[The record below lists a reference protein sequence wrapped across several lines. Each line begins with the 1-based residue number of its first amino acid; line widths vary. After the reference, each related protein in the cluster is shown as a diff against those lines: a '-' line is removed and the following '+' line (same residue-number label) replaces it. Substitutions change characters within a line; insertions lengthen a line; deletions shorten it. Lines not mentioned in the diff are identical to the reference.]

1 MSEALPASAPPFR
14 DWRIR
19 VRNWLGPTLPPQL
32 NREFTQELGK
42 YFLPFLVG
50 GAVAIS
56 LGLAVSFT
64 VGSSLAI
71 AMAVVAVNGF
81 LLVVLAC
88 WTALSPLRDN
98 QIEAVESRYAIGIFL
113 ASAGQGGM
121 VLAVFAAN
129 APMVLQALLVMVA
142 LATLGV
148 GNGSGP
154 GRPVATLAQSI
165 ALGVPTA
172 LATLI
177 YWPTPWNIDSFI
189 GIAVYAIACVVLS
202 LRSYAAQSQLLI
214 TREEQRNE
222 RLRINTALQHLNQP
236 MVLLDENLSIVLI
249 NQSARTLLG
258 LPADDGTPLPS
269 FPELMATA
277 PALVRASGDRDEF
290 LSHAALLVAAR
301 QPFTGVLRLNDDRT
315 IDLEGIPVPGAG
327 WVAMLRDTTGERNA
341 IAELNREL
349 RRCSLTGLP
358 NKRAFGEELER
369 RLARDDRFTLLLI
382 DLDGFKLVNE
392 RHGQTVGDR
401 MITRIGFRLR
411 TADPNLVVARLPGD
425 KFAVIL
431 PGACADQAISL
442 ARSLIETIDT
452 PARFGDAEVSV
463 GAAVGIAMAPDHAM
477 LAEGLQRAADLA
489 LRDAKSEPGN
499 QIRLYHGALSDDAA
513 LMAKRE
519 AQVRAVIRN
528 NQVDVA
534 FQPMLDMASGRVVAV
549 EALVRMPA
557 GAIDPETPIDSN
569 HMVAIAEAR
578 GLISQLRRQVFRKAA
593 ATVAALPSSI
603 GLWVNVSVS
612 DLKSPE
618 VVDEILADIA
628 AAGIDHHRIAIE
640 ITETALMTDETA
652 SLANLQRLVAMGS
665 GVAMDDFG
673 SGFSSLERLGRL
685 PINAVKI
692 SGSLLT
698 GATANPMAASIFR
711 AAASLGQSLGV
722 LLVAEGVETAAELEL
737 ARTAGIARAQGFLLS
752 QPVPAAGLMAAI
764 NAAEAAAANLARAA

>member
-1 MSEALPASAPPFR
+1 MSDLLPIPAPVQRRWRTRLREWLGPALPAH
-14 DWRIR
+14 
-19 VRNWLGPTLPPQL
+19 LK
-32 NREFTQELGK
+32 REFTQELGK

-50 GAVAIS
+50 GSVAAS
-56 LGLAVSFT
+56 LGLAVSFHF
-64 VGSSLAI
+64 GSSLAI
-71 AMAVVAVNGF
+71 ALAILAVNGF

-88 WTALSPLRDN
+88 WNARLPLADD
-98 QIEAVESRYAIGIFL
+98 QVDAIENRYTMGVLL
-113 ASAGQGGM
+113 ASAGLGGM

-142 LATLGV
+142 LAALGV

-154 GRPVATLAQSI
+154 GRPLATLCQSV

-172 LATLI
+172 LATLL
-177 YWPTPWNIDSFI
+177 YWPSPWNLNSFI
-189 GIAVYAIACVVLS
+189 GIAVYALACVVLS
-202 LRSYAAQSQLLI
+202 LRSYATQSQLLI
-214 TREEQRNE
+214 TRDEQRNE

-236 MVLLDENLSIVLI
+236 MVLLDDDLSIVLI

-258 LPADDGTPLPS
+258 LPADDATPLPA
-269 FPELMATA
+269 FPEMMATA
-277 PALVRASGDRDEF
+277 PALARASGDRDEF

-315 IDLEGIPVPGAG
+315 MDLECIPVPGAG
-327 WVAMLRDTTGERNA
+327 WVAMLRDTTTERNA

-349 RRCSLTGLP
+349 RRCPLTGLP

-369 RLARDDRFTLLLI
+369 RLARDDRLSLLLI

-431 PGACADQAISL
+431 PGASADQAISL

-463 GAAVGIAMAPDHAM
+463 GAAVGIAIAPDHAM
-477 LAEGLQRAADLA
+477 LAEALQRAADLA

-499 QIRLYHGALSDDAA
+499 QIRLYHAALSDDAA
-513 LMAKRE
+513 QMAKRE

-534 FQPMLDMASGRVVAV
+534 YQPMLDLVSGRVVAV

-557 GAIDPETPIDSN
+557 GTIHPDTPIDSN

-578 GLISQLRRQVFRKAA
+578 GLISQLRRQVFRQAA

-603 GLWVNVSVS
+603 GLRVNVSVN
-612 DLKSPE
+612 DLKSPD
-618 VVDEILADIA
+618 VVDEILADTA
-628 AAGIDHHRIAIE
+628 SAGIDHQRIAIE
-640 ITETALMTDETA
+640 ITESALMTDEAA

-698 GATANPMAASIFR
+698 GATANPVSASIFR

-722 LLVAEGVETAAELEL
+722 LLVAEGMETPAELEL
-737 ARTAGIARAQGFLLS
+737 ARAAGISRAQGFLLS
-752 QPVPAAGLMAAI
+752 QPVPASGLRAAI
-764 NAAEAAAANLARAA
+764 NAAEAAAATLARAA